1 MTFDMYVHYLVV
13 PIEVESET
21 VGKDEFI
28 RL

>member
-21 VGKDEFI
+21 IGKDELI